1 MAPSSKA
8 AATHVQIFAVTIK
21 MGKLTSFSKNLSIYC
36 DENGV
41 ERFLITEFNVKPTL
55 EMDNDAYRTIEDG
68 LASMKPVYTSATSK
82 SIYSVNAS
90 NIKVLSELYP
100 YTFYQI
106 EPQ

>member
-36 DENGV
+36 DENGLEIGGV

-68 LASMKPVYTSATSK
+68 LASMKPVYT
-82 SIYSVNAS
+82 V
-90 NIKVLSELYP
+90 P
-100 YTFYQI
+100 
-106 EPQ
+106 PQNLFTLLTQVT